1 MGSVKDLLVLEPPSE
16 KKLGRGRFIFSD
28 RYSVFDYGE
37 MPDLIEDKGKAICIA
52 TSYFFE
58 KLENLGIKTHYLG
71 LVEEDKVKS
80 LNDLKNPSNIME
92 FKMVRVIKPELKDGV
107 YDYSIFKKEKENF
120 LIPLEVIYR
129 NSLPEGSSVFERLK
143 EGSLKLQD
151 LGLHSIPE
159 KGAKLQKPIVDFSTK
174 LEVNDRYL
182 SYEEAKEISGFS
194 KEEFEKIKNLI
205 LFIDEKII
213 EEGEKMGLIN
223 EDGKVEFA
231 FDLEREFMV
240 VDAVGTLDECRFTYN
255 DIPVSKEIARIYYRN
270 TDWYN
275 EIVSAKKKN
284 RFRWKEFIGNPP
296 HLPKDLKNLIS
307 LIYKAYANELTK
319 REWFDTPPLK
329 DLLKRIKEIL
339 F

>member
-1 MGSVKDLLVLEPPSE
+1 
-16 KKLGRGRFIFSD
+16 
-28 RYSVFDYGE
+28 
-37 MPDLIEDKGKAICIA
+37 
-52 TSYFFE
+52 
-58 KLENLGIKTHYLG
+58 
-71 LVEEDKVKS
+71 
-80 LNDLKNPSNIME
+80 
-92 FKMVRVIKPELKDGV
+92 
-107 YDYSIFKKEKENF
+107 KKEKENF

-223 EDGKVEFA
+223 EEGKVEFA

-240 VDAVGTLDECRFTYN
+240 VDAVGTLDECRFTFEG
-255 DIPVSKEIARIYYRN
+255 IPVSKEIARIYYRK
-270 TDWYN
+270 TDWYK
-275 EIVSAKKKN
+275 EIEEAKKKD
-284 RFRWKEFIGNPP
+284 RFHWKDYVSSPP
-296 HLPKDLKNLIS
+296 QLPKQIRELIS
-307 LIYKAYANELTK
+307 LIYKAYANELTGI
-319 REWFDTPPLK
+319 EWFETSPLK
-329 DLLKRIKEIL
+329 DLLYRVKELI
-339 F
+339 